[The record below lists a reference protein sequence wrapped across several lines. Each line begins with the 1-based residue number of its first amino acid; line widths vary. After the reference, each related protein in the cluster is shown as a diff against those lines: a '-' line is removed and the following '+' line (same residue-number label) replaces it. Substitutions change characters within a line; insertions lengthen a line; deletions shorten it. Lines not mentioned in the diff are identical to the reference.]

1 MTGSVG
7 LVKTVFVFQK
17 FQIFWRM
24 FGSGTGAGV
33 RPQDFF
39 DFFVQRGYKSHQGP
53 ELNINALGHPI
64 SLYWLHKL
72 WADKSQVKGS

>member
-1 MTGSVG
+1 MGQEQE
-7 LVKTVFVFQK
+7 L
-17 FQIFWRM
+17 
-24 FGSGTGAGV
+24 V

-39 DFFVQRGYKSHQGP
+39 VQHGYKSHQGP

>member
-7 LVKTVFVFQK
+7 LVETVFVFQK

-24 FGSGTGAGV
+24 FGSGTRAGV
-33 RPQDFF
+33 RPQDC
-39 DFFVQRGYKSHQGP
+39 FVQRGSKSHGGP
-53 ELNINALGHPI
+53 GLNINALGHPI

-72 WADKSQVKGS
+72 GADKSQVKGS